1 MKAPSFAWV
10 GQEMHVAEGFR
21 LEELYPEE
29 AILAAAGRIAAS
41 RRQSRRGASPHLLP
55 CPICYTQLTARQR
68 RRPCPTCGGRQ
79 PRA

>member
-1 MKAPSFAWV
+1 MKPTFDWVTPAPPA
-10 GQEMHVAEGFR
+10 APDTR
-21 LEELYPEE
+21 LEERYSEE
-29 AILAAAGRIAAS
+29 AILAAAGRIAATRRKS
-41 RRQSRRGASPHLLP
+41 RKGVAPHLLP

>member
-29 AILAAAGRIAAS
+29 AILAAAGRISAARRRVHGS
-41 RRQSRRGASPHLLP
+41 RALRMP
-55 CPICYTQLTARQR
+55 CVVCATPLTARER
-68 RRPCPTCGGRQ
+68 RKPCPTCGGRN
-79 PRA
+79 PR